1 MNYATEQMP
10 ANLIV
15 SGLSTLW
22 WHYHC
27 GSTCAGFKSCRSPD
41 HCPSPNRETR
51 FRNQISTDPGT
62 LAFPT
67 PADKQSCTKHFSLD
81 SVLSSSLRVPAVL
94 NKLFP
99 FRFCWGR
106 TSFLAWTALVGELDG
121 RRGTWWHGLLL
132 CVPGVALTGSDVALS
147 SEAALWRRGVLR
159 GKRGVSWHP
168 PSVCVAFPPFKGG
181 VGWGKRLKYIALEG
195 GLPPHTP
202 RNISPPQSEIFQ
214 LKNSGL

>member
-1 MNYATEQMP
+1 MNYATDQMP

-81 SVLSSSLRVPAVL
+81 SVLSISLRVPAVL

-106 TSFLAWTALVGELDG
+106 TSFLAWTALVAELFPE
-121 RRGTWWHGLLL
+121 R
-132 CVPGVALTGSDVALS
+132 
-147 SEAALWRRGVLR
+147 VLR
-159 GKRGVSWHP
+159 LIRGSLQCAVRGISFSLNASNYQGLSPNVACWQPVNQYQRSLNGNDDRGKQESRNG
-168 PSVCVAFPPFKGG
+168 SVAP
-181 VGWGKRLKYIALEG
+181 RL
-195 GLPPHTP
+195 PH
-202 RNISPPQSEIFQ
+202 
-214 LKNSGL
+214 